1 MVHKNYKWNI
11 SQKEGIE
18 LVFKVVREILEEKI
32 DHSIKYEELILLI
45 QNRTSSMEIT
55 HNKKKKTF
63 LNFIRS
69 NYGNIEQLI
78 DTTDEMFIIEKKH
91 GKYIKLNTNEMNYNM
106 NEWIIVQ

>member
-1 MVHKNYKWNI
+1 MVHKNYKQNKNK
-11 SQKEGIE
+11 KEGME

-45 QNRTSSMEIT
+45 QNRTNSMEIT

-91 GKYIKLNTNEMNYNM
+91 GKYIKLNEMNYNI